1 MDNEITKLEVKHE
14 GDVFEF
20 DPIKHRYK
28 LNGVDLT
35 GTTTVLKVIDKPALI
50 QWAANMAVSYIE
62 NEMAT
67 IAKGPS
73 LTLIQRISENWPRI
87 LTEAKVAHRKKKED
101 AGAKGTDIHA
111 IVEGLIKESMKTSG
125 YIDYKG
131 DIPQVLHFVNWALEN
146 KVKFLA
152 SEERIYSKEWF
163 VGGTCDFLCEIDGA
177 LWLGDIKTSS
187 GIYPEHFFQ
196 TAAYQKMYE
205 EMGLHLNFAGNVIL
219 LLRKDGTFEEKRSVS
234 NADNLLAFQSA
245 LNLYRVI
252 EKINKTIIK

>member
-1 MDNEITKLEVKHE
+1 MDETKKVDVKHE

-35 GTTTVLKVIDKPALI
+35 GTTTVLRVIDKPALI
-50 QWAANMAVSYIE
+50 QWAANMACTAME
-62 NEMAT
+62 TAMAFAQVNNYDLDK
-67 IAKGPS
+67 IKSEFPLWLADAKS
-73 LTLIQRISENWPRI
+73 
-87 LTEAKVAHRKKKED
+87 AHRKKKED

-111 IVEGLIKESMKTSG
+111 VVEGLIKESMKTSG

-131 DIPQVLHFVNWALEN
+131 EESQVLHFVNWALEN

-152 SEERIYSKEWF
+152 SEERIYSKEWW
-163 VGGTCDFLCEIDGA
+163 VGGTCDFLCEIDGN

-234 NADNLLAFQSA
+234 NVDNLKAFEAA
-245 LNLYRVI
+245 LTLYRVI
-252 EKINKTIIK
+252 EKINKTVI

>member
-1 MDNEITKLEVKHE
+1 MDNEKDI
-14 GDVFEF
+14 FEF
-20 DPIKHRYK
+20 DSVKHLYK
-28 LNGVDLT
+28 LNGQPLT
-35 GTTTVLKVIDKPALI
+35 GTTTVLRVIDKPALI
-50 QWAANMAVSYIE
+50 QWSANMAVDYIE
-62 NEMAT
+62 NEMAR
-67 IAKGPS
+67 IATEKDKYD
-73 LTLIQRISENWPRI
+73 LLVAITENWPRI
-87 LTEAKVAHRKKKED
+87 LAEAKVAHRKKKED
-101 AGAKGTDIHA
+101 AGAKGSDIHA
-111 IVEGLIKESMKTSG
+111 IIEGLIKESISTNG
-125 YIDYKG
+125 YLDYKG
-131 DIPQVLHFVNWALEN
+131 NEPQVLHFVNWALEN

-152 SEERIYSKEWF
+152 SEERLYSKEWW

-205 EMGLHLNFAGNVIL
+205 EMGLHKNFAGNLIV

-252 EKINKTIIK
+252 EKIKNTII